1 MDTVAPPGVSK
12 ENVALLRRAYNEA
25 LADPALQAE
34 AKQVQIAI
42 EPVSGED
49 IERAIADALK
59 TPPAIVER
67 ARKLSG
73 LD

>member
-1 MDTVAPPGVSK
+1 M
-12 ENVALLRRAYNEA
+12 LRRAYMEA

-34 AKQVQIAI
+34 AKQLKIAV

-49 IERAIADALK
+49 IEAAIGSALK
-59 TPPAIVER
+59 TPQAVIEH